1 MLYPLKFTPILKEKI
16 WGGERLKTLLN
27 HDIGTM
33 KQCGESWEVSG
44 IVGDESEVANGFLAE
59 NNLNELLEV
68 YLTDLV
74 GEKNYEQYGLGFP
87 LLIKYIDAHDNLS
100 VQVHPDDELAK
111 KKYGQNGKTEMWHV
125 IAAEPGAGLYVGF
138 KSKITKEQYIDAV
151 ASGVLHDLLQFYPVA
166 PGDTFMIPAGTV
178 HAIGKGVLL
187 AEIQQPSDV
196 TFRIFDWNRVDDEG
210 NSRELHTEEALEAI
224 HFDENCADF
233 KVHYE
238 PQLNHTV
245 SLVRS
250 PYFNTSLLELDQPI
264 GKSFTEIDSFVVYMC
279 LEGRLHLFYGD
290 GHEVVEKGDVVLVP
304 ACIDEVKLIPDGRVK
319 LLESYC

>member
-111 KKYGQNGKTEMWHV
+111 KKYGQNGKTEMWH
-125 IAAEPGAGLYVGF
+125 
-138 KSKITKEQYIDAV
+138 
-151 ASGVLHDLLQFYPVA
+151 
-166 PGDTFMIPAGTV
+166 
-178 HAIGKGVLL
+178 
-187 AEIQQPSDV
+187 
-196 TFRIFDWNRVDDEG
+196 
-210 NSRELHTEEALEAI
+210 
-224 HFDENCADF
+224 
-233 KVHYE
+233 
-238 PQLNHTV
+238 
-245 SLVRS
+245 
-250 PYFNTSLLELDQPI
+250 
-264 GKSFTEIDSFVVYMC
+264 
-279 LEGRLHLFYGD
+279 
-290 GHEVVEKGDVVLVP
+290 
-304 ACIDEVKLIPDGRVK
+304 
-319 LLESYC
+319 